1 MPPETQ
7 RMFQVFAPFAQILY
21 YRRTW
26 IQICLFLAGMAH
38 PPYQLSQIMRS
49 LVLTFAFISSAAIL
63 FVGCGGGSTSEP
75 AASSPAPAASA
86 ATTALG
92 SASVNGSISFTGTA
106 PVRPRIRQDRECVA
120 LNTDPVLGE
129 TVVVNDNGSLRN
141 VFVYV
146 KEGLGDYNFAVPDEP
161 VQFDQNGCVYAPH
174 IFGIQVGQTLEI
186 LNSDPLMHNLHAL
199 AEENRPFNFGM
210 PNQGDTRE
218 QSFRVPE
225 VMLHIKCDVHPWMSA
240 YVGVVDHPFHG
251 VSDDTGGFSI
261 SQLPAG
267 SYVVEAWHEEYG
279 TLTQNVTVTDGESV
293 SLDFSF
299 GD

>member
-1 MPPETQ
+1 M
-7 RMFQVFAPFAQILY
+7 
-21 YRRTW
+21 
-26 IQICLFLAGMAH
+26 
-38 PPYQLSQIMRS
+38 
-49 LVLTFAFISSAAIL
+49 
-63 FVGCGGGSTSEP
+63 
-75 AASSPAPAASA
+75 
-86 ATTALG
+86 
-92 SASVNGSISFTGTA
+92 
-106 PVRPRIRQDRECVA
+106 A